1 MSLLDL
7 LMDQNVSEFNAKR
20 GQRVTLDL
28 FAADLANLSLAG
40 VDLSGANLEKA
51 DFSGT
56 DLTGANLSKATLVG
70 ADFTGAKLQRAIA
83 IKAKL
88 REAYLGGAD
97 LTEAELGGADLGEAD
112 LGGANLTRAR
122 LHGAKLREA
131 TLRSAQLDH
140 ADLGEAKLN
149 SADLHSA
156 DLVGALLREAD
167 LSAANLDAANL
178 EDADFGAARLGGAT
192 LRAARVIGTKLEGA
206 DLSGADLTGAVF
218 DHTTVFDGADLT
230 DTVLDELLSDHI
242 HGGIRPPPA
251 VAQTVDIHVDDPAV
265 AQSLG
270 CVGVLWP
277 NAEGDEDEIFRLAIR
292 DLGAR
297 PGPGGGDGTA
307 QAVAVDA
314 SVVRARALLPAPGGF
329 FVVFLVEKPGG
340 TDLVVFEATP
350 EGIVGSGK
358 ATRLG
363 YTPAVLPN
371 FVADGDGFFI
381 YGIGRGL
388 LSVHRWGPSG
398 LAERLRAPASTI
410 RGFCDR
416 ASPVVHSK
424 GGTVMVIE
432 PDGIGRAVTAPP
444 DFPGRRFAAGPVS
457 TEEVG
462 IAWVKPEEKGFR
474 LMRLGRDR
482 EPMRVDAGQHVGALD
497 LRAVDGGW
505 WVAWTREAVA
515 DRDLSM
521 AMAAFLPE
529 DGDLGK
535 PFPLLTGDDAEDV
548 EELSFV
554 SGEGPVRVACVT
566 IDEALVIM
574 ELEREASRVVARVGG

>member
-7 LMDQNVSEFNAKR
+7 LMEQNVAEFNAKR

-56 DLTGANLSKATLVG
+56 DLSGANLSKATLVG
-70 ADFTGAKLQRAIA
+70 ADFTGAKLSRAVA

-112 LGGANLTRAR
+112 LGGATLTRAR
-122 LHGAKLREA
+122 LHGAKMREA
-131 TLRSAQLDH
+131 TLRGAHLDH

-149 SADLHSA
+149 GAD
-156 DLVGALLREAD
+156 LREADLLGALMRETD

-178 EDADFGAARLGGAT
+178 EDAELGAARLGGAT
-192 LRAARVIGTKLEGA
+192 LRAARLIGTKLEGA
-206 DLSGADLTGAVF
+206 DLSAADLTGAVF

-230 DTVLDELLSDHI
+230 DTVLDEKLSDHL
-242 HGGIRPPPA
+242 HGGIRPPTA
-251 VAQTVDIHVDDPAV
+251 VAETVDIHVDDPAV
-265 AQSLG
+265 AQALG
-270 CVGVLWP
+270 YLAVLWP
-277 NAEGDEDEIFRLAIR
+277 NAEGEEDEVFRLAIR
-292 DLGAR
+292 SLGAK
-297 PGPGGGDGTA
+297 PGVRDEDGTA
-307 QAVAVDA
+307 HQVAVDA
-314 SVVRARALLPAPGGF
+314 TLVRARALLPSSTGF

-340 TDLVVFEATP
+340 TDLVVFEANA
-350 EGIVGSGK
+350 EGAMGPPK
-358 ATRLG
+358 TTRLG

-371 FVADGDGFFI
+371 FVPDGDGFFI

-388 LSVHRWGPSG
+388 LSVHRWASTG

-416 ASPVVHSK
+416 ANPVVHSK
-424 GGTVMVIE
+424 GGTIMVIE
-432 PDGIGRAVTAPP
+432 PDGIGRAVTAPT

-474 LMRLGRDR
+474 LMRLGLDK
-482 EPMRVDAGQHVGALD
+482 EPMRVETGHHVGCLD
-497 LRAVDGGW
+497 LRAIDGGW

-521 AMAAFLPE
+521 AMAAFLPR
-529 DGDLGK
+529 DGNLGK
-535 PFPLLTGDDAEDV
+535 PFPLLTGDDADDV
-548 EELSFV
+548 EALAFV

-566 IDEALVIM
+566 IDEALAVV
-574 ELEREASRVVARVGG
+574 EFEREMARVVARVGG